1 MADPIFSLCY
11 TTVRPHFVEEVLKRW
26 IGRASKPANVEMI
39 ISYDEGDEK
48 VRQAIESFQY
58 ITPQFEKGIKVVVN
72 KGPKNCVSGWNEAA
86 KLATGDILIAVA
98 DDFNVPVNWDRG
110 LTDLSPSEWWKQ
122 EIVVWVR
129 DGYNADLLTLGILS
143 RKRYERFGYLFYHG
157 YQSLFSDTELTYV
170 ASQDRVIIDARHL
183 LFEHL
188 HPDCGKR
195 VRDESDLKHA
205 SKERW
210 NFGETL
216 FKYRL
221 SMGFPLD
228 DGPRAAEYAA
238 KPVRYAVVVQAIR
251 DDLCLYEVI
260 ERILDESVKLSKA
273 TELGDCIEKVYVF
286 APDQRW
292 DGAPAVIDE
301 VLKVKKIV
309 EDLNRL
315 VHVEMLHFGNI
326 SVEFVPF
333 SVRAVANVT
342 QERIKIETDCRNWY
356 QRFCQAQGFEHCIIM
371 DGDELWKPGLLPRM
385 NEMVRERWPMS
396 IFTGMI
402 PVAGLPGYPIEG
414 ALDKAT
420 IYARADARFEMCR
433 GAFGY
438 RHELHGYDIYHFSAT
453 RRTLDEIAGK
463 HLGSGHADDKDYA
476 MADWVKDTLMA
487 GRIKPGLRDAHMY
500 RKLGHPNVWPLVRA
514 WKKEELA
521 ELPVGLLRY
530 LGT

>member
-1 MADPIFSLCY
+1 
-11 TTVRPHFVEEVLKRW
+11 
-26 IGRASKPANVEMI
+26 
-39 ISYDEGDEK
+39 
-48 VRQAIESFQY
+48 
-58 ITPQFEKGIKVVVN
+58 
-72 KGPKNCVSGWNEAA
+72 
-86 KLATGDILIAVA
+86 
-98 DDFNVPVNWDRG
+98 
-110 LTDLSPSEWWKQ
+110 
-122 EIVVWVR
+122 
-129 DGYNADLLTLGILS
+129 
-143 RKRYERFGYLFYHG
+143 
-157 YQSLFSDTELTYV
+157 
-170 ASQDRVIIDARHL
+170 
-183 LFEHL
+183 
-188 HPDCGKR
+188 
-195 VRDESDLKHA
+195 
-205 SKERW
+205 
-210 NFGETL
+210 
-216 FKYRL
+216 
-221 SMGFPLD
+221 MGFPLD

-251 DDLCLYEVI
+251 DDLCLFEVCQ
-260 ERILDESVKLSKA
+260 RILEEGRKLAES
-273 TELGDCIEKVYVF
+273 TELKDYIGKVYIF

-292 DGAPAVIDE
+292 DGAPADPAEIRAVMD
-301 VLKVKKIV
+301 IV
-309 EDLNRL
+309 DRLNQW
-315 VHVEMLHFGNI
+315 VASGYGV
-326 SVEFVPF
+326 STAVEFVPF
-333 SVRAVANVT
+333 MVSKVAKMD
-342 QERIKIETDCRNWY
+342 QERIRIETDCRNWY

-371 DGDELWKPGLLPRM
+371 DGDELWKPGLLLRM

-433 GAFGY
+433 GAVGY
-438 RHELHGYDIYHFSAT
+438 RHELQGYDIYHFSAT